1 MPSVKVLAIPRAAA
15 LAVNL
20 AVLIAW
26 IYYEASTMNKF
37 SAFICLASGL
47 GLIINIIELQALIKY
62 KRSWQAYRKA
72 LEDLQAKQRRSS
84 WQDEFYGPGG
94 PQQTAPTRLR
104 PPLFWTKWR
113 TFCVSADSGVV
124 LFQIIGLAMSINV
137 LCMWIRAGHKYNFQ
151 GGARH
156 LYRRIFRGFVV
167 LIALSG
173 AAL

>member
-15 LAVNL
+15 LILNL

-26 IYYEASTMNKF
+26 IYYEASAYSRF

-62 KRSWQAYRKA
+62 RRSWQAYEKA
-72 LEDLQAKQRRSS
+72 LVDLQAKQRRPS
-84 WQDEFYGPGG
+84 WQGEFYGTEV
-94 PQQTAPTRLR
+94 PQQTAPTRLKT
-104 PPLFWTKWR
+104 PLFWTKWR
-113 TFCVSADSGVV
+113 TFCVSADSGAV
-124 LFQIIGLAMSINV
+124 LFQIIGLAVSINM
-137 LCMWIRAGHKYNFQ
+137 LCMLIRARHVYKFE

-156 LYRRIFRGFVV
+156 IYRRIFRGLIV